1 MEEVQS
7 NEDKI
12 NQLNKVRNKLEQAM
26 DEIAD
31 NLERERRIRQ
41 DVEKS
46 KRKAEG
52 ELKIAQENI
61 DEFMKQKHEMED
73 ALKK

>member
-1 MEEVQS
+1 
-7 NEDKI
+7 
-12 NQLNKVRNKLEQAM
+12 M
-26 DEIAD
+26 DEIED

-41 DVEKS
+41 DIEKS

-52 ELKIAQENI
+52 DLKIAQENV
-61 DEFMKQKHEMED
+61 DEFMKQKHEMEN

>member
-1 MEEVQS
+1 
-7 NEDKI
+7 
-12 NQLNKVRNKLEQAM
+12 M
-26 DEIAD
+26 DEMAD

-46 KRKAEG
+46 KRKTEG
-52 ELKIAQENI
+52 ELKIAQETV
-61 DEFMKQKHEMED
+61 DEFIKQKHDMEN